1 MRMVMVM
8 GVEIG
13 VGVTGFVSAE
23 NTFYTFELPFIL
35 TTD

>member
-1 MRMVMVM
+1 MVM
-8 GVEIG
+8 GVEIGVG